1 MNTFWWNHSIDEL
14 EQMADADGVI
24 RKKRTRKDDSKR
36 NDEFTHCRCC
46 GEYIYNQRSTSDKRY
61 CMDCG

>member
-1 MNTFWWNHSIDEL
+1 MNTFWWNLPIDEL
-14 EQMADADGVI
+14 EKMADKDGVV
-24 RKKRTRKDDSKR
+24 RKKKKDNSKR
-36 NDEFTHCRCC
+36 NDEFTHCRCS

>member
-1 MNTFWWNHSIDEL
+1 MKTFWWNHSIDEL

-36 NDEFTHCRCC
+36 NDEFIHCRCC
-46 GEYIYNQRSTSDKRY
+46 GEDIYNQ
-61 CMDCG
+61 

>member
-1 MNTFWWNHSIDEL
+1 MNTFWWNLPIDEL
-14 EQMADADGVI
+14 EKMADEDGVV
-24 RKKRTRKDDSKR
+24 RKKKKDDSNR

-46 GEYIYNQRSTSDKRY
+46 GEYIYDQRSTSDKRY

>member
-1 MNTFWWNHSIDEL
+1 MEENRD
-14 EQMADADGVI
+14 
-24 RKKRTRKDDSKR
+24 KKKKGKKDNSNR

-46 GEYIYNQRSTSDKRY
+46 GEYIYDQRSTSDKRY